1 MQLWQKTTNNLAI
14 ENLWQKTQADIKKM
28 FQPDSLCTQRFLPY
42 QYLSVLQDEILLS
55 GMQPERIKLLTDK
68 IFLHRITGGHP
79 ELQHLLK
86 VFGYTPD
93 AGNFTLWGHKITE
106 ILGRGSSSVV
116 YCTDEHY
123 ALKVVSASG
132 RDKLFQ
138 EYIRISGIK
147 CNNIVNA
154 YDFYESTEGAGMLL
168 EQLSSPSCDTNGYI
182 CGLDYLHQIG
192 LCHGDIR
199 YSNLGSDNNGTA
211 KLFDLGNC
219 FYGTTGSMQKEKKDL
234 RLLLEKFNRV
244 ELRNDY

>member
-42 QYLSVLQDEILLS
+42 QYLSVLQDEMLLS

-68 IFLHRITGGHP
+68 IFLHRITGWHP
-79 ELQHLLK
+79 ELESLLK
-86 VFGYTPD
+86 VCGYTPD
-93 AGNFTLWGHKITE
+93 ARSFTLWGHKITE
-106 ILGRGSSSVV
+106 ILGSGSSSVV

-138 EYIRISGIK
+138 EYIRISRIK
-147 CNNIVNA
+147 CNNFVNA

-168 EQLSSPSCDTNGYI
+168 EQLSALSCDTDGYI
-182 CGLDYLHQIG
+182 CGLNHLHQMG
-192 LCHGDIR
+192 LCHGDIL
-199 YSNLGSDNNGTA
+199 YTNLGSDDSGTA
-211 KLFDLGNC
+211 KLFDLGNS
-219 FYGTTGSMQKEKKDL
+219 FYGTSAEMKKEKKDL
-234 RLLLEKFNRV
+234 RLLLEKFNMNNNQRI
-244 ELRNDY
+244 Y